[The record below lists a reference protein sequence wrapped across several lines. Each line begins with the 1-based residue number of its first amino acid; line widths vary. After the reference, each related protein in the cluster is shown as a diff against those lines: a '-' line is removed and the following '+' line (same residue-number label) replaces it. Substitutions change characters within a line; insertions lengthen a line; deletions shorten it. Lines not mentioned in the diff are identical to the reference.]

1 MREVGHYRDG
11 VNSQKGIDMTELGQG
26 EGQSFGN
33 SAPAAPA
40 SSSAAPQGGSEERTF
55 RQHEVNDIVSRRTA
69 EAVERYK
76 RETSIASH
84 QPSQQQQQ
92 SGNQPQH
99 YQAPQQPTPPPPQYN
114 GLSEHEARRIAAEEA
129 QRSRTEWAQEA
140 QRTAEQQNAERIT
153 SEFFTKVGT
162 GDGGVQGFHKLVA
175 DAGLDLRAIPY
186 HVQLANMVDNTRDVM
201 VELVNN
207 PSKIGIIQNLIDID
221 LRAGRQ
227 PNLALAEMKRLS
239 TALKANSKASNF
251 KAPQDPLSQMRPSNA
266 GTDNKGALTVSD
278 YKRKYRV

>member
-1 MREVGHYRDG
+1 MRDLGHYRDG
-11 VNSQKGIDMTELGQG
+11 VNSQKGINMTELGQG

-92 SGNQPQH
+92 SGNQQH
-99 YQAPQQPTPPPPQYN
+99 YQAPQQPAPPPPQYN

-162 GDGGVQGFHKLVA
+162 GEGGVQGFHKLVA

-239 TALKANSKASNF
+239 TALKANSKATNF

-266 GTDNKGALTVSD
+266 GTDNRGALTVSD